1 MMVGEPKWKQLFLLS
16 LSVLA
21 LYLAAPLHGQSLKVY
36 QITEQE
42 LTQLETA
49 LSQAQE
55 ELRKSQSEL
64 EILKPQ
70 TLQLVDDLK
79 KLKNSWQ
86 EYEQEV
92 TVQRITLISALM
104 VVTGLF
110 VWRVATDQ

>member
-1 MMVGEPKWKQLFLLS
+1 MAEEPKWKLLFLLS
-16 LSVLA
+16 LLA
-21 LYLAAPLHGQSLKVY
+21 LGLYLAAPLHGQSLKVY

-55 ELRKSQSEL
+55 ELKKSQSEL

-70 TLQLVDDLK
+70 TLQLVDDLAR
-79 KLKNSWQ
+79 LKNSWK
-86 EYEQEV
+86 EYEAEV

-110 VWRVATDQ
+110 VWRVATEK